1 MAAAKQ
7 APARADNDSWD
18 WRHAANSKVHGVIA
32 APTMAQLLLIARRRL
47 AEGEQVR
54 QLLGALNNLTMTTIK
69 NGEQTAPAGHVVGP
83 KVEYNVLIDKED
95 VEAWLTQTKAMPTRY
110 FMAVLFH
117 FTCDDSPSL
126 LCEHYLN
133 DNEYTLMCQESAQ
146 KKARQEPKQ

>member
-54 QLLGALNNLTMTTIK
+54 QLLGTLNNPTMTTIK
-69 NGEQTAPAGHVVGP
+69 DGEQTAPAGHVVGP

-110 FMAVLFH
+110 FMAVLFRSA
-117 FTCDDSPSL
+117 CDDSPSPPH
-126 LCEHYLN
+126 EHYLN
-133 DNEYTLMCQESAQ
+133 DNEYTLMHQELTQ
-146 KKARQEPKQ
+146 KKARQGPKQ